1 MEAPGSVNV
10 PGRDRKA
17 LMPEILI
24 AGMEI
29 IRPGTAGKFGGALA
43 YLS

>member
-1 MEAPGSVNV
+1 MEAPGIVNV

-17 LMPEILI
+17 PMPEILI
-24 AGMEI
+24 PGMEI
-29 IRPGTAGKFGGALA
+29 IRPGRAGKFGGALA